1 MKSLERVQKLSKII
15 SIFVQ
20 IIFVCCI
27 VALVGSVLG
36 ILSVAIIGKDPA
48 VWAQISR
55 DAQTTV
61 TFDMLMCY
69 CIVGAILSAGEIAL
83 YYYVKEFYKKEL
95 TIGTP
100 FNKEIVRDM
109 QKIGILHIAIPLGTL
124 ILSSIVMA
132 IFRVDVDFANI
143 GDLTIGLVYLAL
155 SFVFD
160 YGADLRN
167 IEIETVKIRTEVQQE
182 ELKNEPIETP
192 QVASKEETKEVLEE
206 EKPKTR
212 TRKVQKKKKE
222 VEDESEIEKKEVKP
236 KSTKSATKKDEEK

>member
-27 VALVGSVLG
+27 IALVGSVLG

-48 VWAQISR
+48 VWTQISR

-61 TFDMLMCY
+61 TFDMMMCY
-69 CIVGAILSAGEIAL
+69 CIAGAILSAGEIAL
-83 YYYVKEFYKKEL
+83 YYFVKEFYKKEL

-100 FNKEIVRDM
+100 FNKEIVSDM

-132 IFRVDVDFANI
+132 IFRVNVDFSNI

-182 ELKNEPIETP
+182 ELKKEDVETP
-192 QVASKEETKEVLEE
+192 QVVVVEENEVSE
-206 EKPKTR
+206 EKPKAKR
-212 TRKVQKKKKE
+212 GQKKNKE
-222 VEDESEIEKKEVKP
+222 VEKAEENGEVKP
-236 KSTKSATKKDEEK
+236 LKKETKKDDNE